1 MKTAP
6 AMDIDRLLDGLDLSV
21 EVTGDTQA
29 LIECGYFD
37 APTGIDDFSRSSM
50 MAGLSL
56 GTVLDGANTANL
68 TESKRP
74 AAASLEC

>member
-29 LIECGYFD
+29 LISCGYFD
-37 APTGIDDFSRSSM
+37 APTGIDDFR
-50 MAGLSL
+50 G
-56 GTVLDGANTANL
+56 V
-68 TESKRP
+68 R
-74 AAASLEC
+74 